1 MADEPA
7 DGVTIAELA
16 GRLAAVEREL
26 SVLRDIQ
33 AVRTLQ
39 FKYGYYMDKGCY
51 DEVVDLFAHDGAL
64 HFMGGIFRGKA
75 GLRRLYC
82 DRLRTN
88 FTDGNNG
95 PVYGMLAEHMQ
106 LQDIVDISP
115 DGKRA
120 KGRFRALMQAGS
132 HVTREKRSAFLPLQ
146 WWEAGVY
153 ENDYVKEDGVW
164 KIQTLDYH
172 MFWQADFETGW
183 AHSKPYEG
191 HFFAQTFPDDPGGPD
206 ELSDRVPAFWPETP
220 IVPFHYPHPVTGEA
234 HTIRLTDGLKPTK

>member
-1 MADEPA
+1 M
-7 DGVTIAELA
+7 VQ
-16 GRLAAVEREL
+16 RLEAVEHEL
-26 SVLRDIQ
+26 GVLKDIQ

-51 DEVVDLFAHDGAL
+51 DEVVGLFAGNGCL

-75 GLRRLYC
+75 GLTRLYC
-82 DRLRTN
+82 DRLRTS

-95 PVYGMLAEHMQ
+95 PIYGMLAEHMQ
-106 LQDIVDISP
+106 LQDIVDIAP
-115 DGKRA
+115 DRQTA

-132 HVTREKRSAFLPLQ
+132 HVTKEKISPNLPLQ

-172 MFWQADFETGW
+172 MFWQADFEKGW
-183 AHSKPYEG
+183 AHAKPYEG
-191 HFFAQTFPDDPGGPD
+191 HFFEKTWPEDPAGPD
-206 ELSDRVPAFWPETP
+206 ELSDRVPTFWPETP
-220 IVPFHYPHPVTGEA
+220 LVPFHYPHPVTGEA
-234 HTIRLTDGLKPTK
+234 HVIRLTDGLKPQR

>member
-1 MADEPA
+1 MSNDPA
-7 DGVTIAELA
+7 NIDVAELA
-16 GRLAAVEREL
+16 RRLAAVEHEL
-26 SVLRDIQ
+26 GVLKDIQ

-51 DEVVDLFAHDGAL
+51 DEVVDLFARDGCL

-75 GLRRLYC
+75 GLTRLYC

-106 LQDIVDISP
+106 LQDIVDIAP
-115 DGKRA
+115 DRMSA

-132 HVTREKRSAFLPLQ
+132 HVTKEKISDYLPLQ

-172 MFWQADFETGW
+172 MFWQGDFEKGW
-183 AHSKPYEG
+183 AHAKPYEG
-191 HFFAQTFPDDPGGPD
+191 HFFEKTYPEDPAGPD
-206 ELSDRVPAFWPETP
+206 ELSDRVPTFWPETP
-220 IVPFHYPHPVTGEA
+220 IVPFHYDHPVTGEP
-234 HTIRLTDGLKPTK
+234 HTIRLTDGLKPQR